1 MELTKSRSQ
10 SGLPPPGCTPR
21 QTDTQPVDT
30 MPLACDMM
38 RDAILTCARKLSQ
51 LNLLHGNN
59 RKNNKWIY
67 GYGIGKQSRESMGA
81 VLKKKRKAMEGK
93 ESVASAICSTG
104 GLGTETSV

>member
-10 SGLPPPGCTPR
+10 SGLPPPGCTPT
-21 QTDTQPVDT
+21 QTDTQLVDT

-81 VLKKKRKAMEGK
+81 VLKKKRKATEGK
-93 ESVASAICSTG
+93 ESVAR
-104 GLGTETSV
+104 VD